1 MPKILIIDD
10 EQLMA
15 EMLCDLVK
23 RMGYE
28 AFPVFTL
35 KDAAQE
41 IGKHDFDVVFLDVMM
56 PDGNGLDFLSH
67 IKSVPSSPEVI
78 IITGYGDPD
87 GAELAIKSGAW
98 DYIEKASSISKLKL
112 PLLRALEYR
121 EAKKGQNKPFILHRD
136 GIIGKGLRMNACLDL
151 LAQAATSEANVLIAG
166 ETGTGKELFARAIHH
181 NSSRQNREMVTIDCA
196 ALPQTLVESVLFGH
210 EKGAFTGA
218 DARKDGLIRQADG
231 GTLFLDEVGELPL
244 SIQKEFLRVLQEH
257 RFRPVGS
264 KNELHSDFRLVA
276 ATNRDLVAMVETG
289 QFRSDLFFRIRA
301 LTIELPPLRDHAEDI
316 PDLVLARLGK
326 LSKHNGTPL
335 RGIST
340 DFLEA
345 LGAYDWPGNVRE
357 LMQTIDSALAV
368 SDDGQVLFS
377 KHLPPHIR
385 IALAR
390 RSLSRK
396 QKTSSP
402 EPLMQTLKERRQ
414 AILDVLERDYLRDLM
429 SSTGG
434 DIRKACKLS
443 GLSRP
448 RLYSLL
454 KKYQW
459 NKDRINPSV
468 S

>member
-15 EMLCDLVK
+15 EMLSELVK
-23 RMGYE
+23 HMGYE

-35 KDAAQE
+35 KEAARE
-41 IGKHDFDVVFLDVMM
+41 IETHDFDVVFLDVMM
-56 PDGNGLDFLSH
+56 PDGNGLDFLAR
-67 IKSVPSSPEVI
+67 IKSTPSSPEVI
-78 IITGYGDPD
+78 IITGFGDPD

-121 EAKKGQNKPFILHRD
+121 EAKKGKNKTFILNRE
-136 GIIGKGLRMNACLDL
+136 GIVGKGSRMNFCLDL
-151 LAQAATSEANVLIAG
+151 LAQASTSDVNVLITG
-166 ETGTGKELFARAIHH
+166 ETGTGKELFAKAIHS
-181 NSSRQNREMVTIDCA
+181 NSPRRDRELVTIDCA

-244 SIQKEFLRVLQEH
+244 SIQKEFLRVLQER
-257 RFRPVGS
+257 RFRPVGGKS
-264 KNELHSDFRLVA
+264 ELTSNFRLVA
-276 ATNRDLVAMVETG
+276 ATNRDLAAMVEAG
-289 QFRSDLFFRIRA
+289 QFRNDLFFRIRA
-301 LTIELPPLRDHAEDI
+301 LTIELPPLRDHGEDI
-316 PDLVLARLGK
+316 PELVLSHLGK
-326 LSKHNGTPL
+326 VSKHNGAPL

-345 LGAYDWPGNVRE
+345 LGTYDWPGNVRE
-357 LMQTIDSALAV
+357 LIQTLDSALAV
-368 SDDGQVLFS
+368 SDGEQVLFS

-390 RSLSRK
+390 RSLNRK
-396 QKTSSP
+396 GKDSAS
-402 EPLMQTLKERRQ
+402 EPLLQTLKEGRQ
-414 AILDVLERDYLRDLM
+414 TLLDGFERDYLTELM
-429 SSTGG
+429 SSTRG
-434 DIRKACKLS
+434 DVRKACAIS

-454 KKYQW
+454 QKYPGV
-459 NKDRINPSV
+459 KDRPT
-468 S
+468 